1 MILITEEVLG
11 IMCYKNTDQT
21 GRGRPVDGF
30 EKRTVT
36 RNVRIEPFLDKRLE
50 YVCKTLGINKSEA
63 IRQGLINYLNE
74 MEKAIHGH
82 YI

>member
-1 MILITEEVLG
+1 
-11 IMCYKNTDQT
+11 MCYKNTDQT

-50 YVCKTLGINKSEA
+50 YVCKTIGINKSEA
-63 IRQGLINYLNE
+63 IRQGLINYLNDV
-74 MEKAIHGH
+74 EKEINIH
-82 YI
+82 YT

>member
-1 MILITEEVLG
+1 
-11 IMCYKNTDQT
+11 MCYKNTDQI

-36 RNVRIEPFLDKRLE
+36 RNVRIEPYLDKRLN
-50 YVCKTLGINKSEA
+50 YICKNLGINKSEA

-74 MEKAIHGH
+74 TEKAIHEH